1 MVESYSTEIE
11 EVLFTTLQ
19 ETIYLSAHQTGL
31 KIYGHR
37 LMLAT
42 K

>member
-1 MVESYSTEIE
+1 MAEYYLTEIE
-11 EVLFTTLQ
+11 EVLFIMLQ
-19 ETIYLSAHQTGL
+19 EMIYLSVHQTGL

-37 LMLAT
+37 LMLAM

>member
-1 MVESYSTEIE
+1 MAESYSIEIE

-19 ETIYLSAHQTGL
+19 ETIYLSVHQTGL
-31 KIYGHR
+31 KIYGRR
-37 LMLAT
+37 LTLVT

>member
-1 MVESYSTEIE
+1 MVEYCLIEIE
-11 EVLFTTLQ
+11 EELYTTLL
-19 ETIYLSAHQTGL
+19 ETIYLSVHQTGL

-37 LMLAT
+37 LMLVM